1 MKIKNPLTPDERIDL
16 ALDMMLR
23 AKELEPRY
31 GSVWYIN
38 QYAKLTFKIADIQRE
53 KVLSR

>member
-23 AKELEPRY
+23 AKELESRF
-31 GSVWYIN
+31 GSAWYML
-38 QYAKLTFKIADIQRE
+38 QWTKLSFKIADIQRE